1 MIQYL
6 VTSLRTLIHEQLFPL
21 DHAVTESSDLH
32 AAGLDSLALMQL
44 ILLVENK
51 YSVKITP
58 EDLDRENFSSL
69 EKLAEMIARK
79 KNLTRHA

>member
-6 VTSLRTLIHEQLFPL
+6 VTSLRTLIHKQLFPL
-21 DHAVTESSDLH
+21 DDAVTESSDLH

-44 ILLVENK
+44 ILLIENE

-58 EDLDRENFSSL
+58 DDLDRENFSSL

-79 KNLTRHA
+79 KI

>member
-1 MIQYL
+1 MIQDL

-21 DHAVTESSDLH
+21 DDSVTESSDLH

-44 ILLVENK
+44 ILLVENE

-58 EDLDRENFSSL
+58 GDLDRENFSSL

-79 KNLTRHA
+79 KI

>member
-1 MIQYL
+1 MIQDL

-21 DHAVTESSDLH
+21 DDSVTESSDLH

-44 ILLVENK
+44 ILLVENE

-58 EDLDRENFSSL
+58 DDLDRENFSSL
-69 EKLAEMIARK
+69 KKLAEMIARK
-79 KNLTRHA
+79 KI